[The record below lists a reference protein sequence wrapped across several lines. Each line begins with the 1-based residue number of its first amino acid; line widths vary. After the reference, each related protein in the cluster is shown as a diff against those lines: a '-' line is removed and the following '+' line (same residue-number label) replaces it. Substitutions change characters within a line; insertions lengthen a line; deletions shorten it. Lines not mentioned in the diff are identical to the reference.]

1 MITFTRLLSVVIT
14 GLLYSYTGQAQ
25 TKQWYPCLL
34 YNGRNCNSLITNRVP
49 EYGISSR
56 DGCIVMR
63 EIMLELRDI
72 DAQTV
77 EGLVKDVET
86 GDALPG
92 ASIKL
97 QRRKGHSEAFAADSL
112 GRFRVA
118 RASPVKYLHV
128 QYLGYRILNIKGA
141 AGKLF

>member
-1 MITFTRLLSVVIT
+1 MIAVTRLLSIAIIV
-14 GLLYSYTGQAQ
+14 LLYSYEVLAQ
-25 TKQWYPCLL
+25 TKQSYPRLL
-34 YNGRNCNSLITNRVP
+34 YNGRNCNSLITNRIP

-72 DAQTV
+72 DPQTV

-86 GDALPG
+86 GDALAG

-97 QRRKGHSEAFAADSL
+97 QRRKGHSEALAADSL
-112 GRFRVA
+112 GRFRLT

-141 AGKLF
+141 EGKLF

>member
-1 MITFTRLLSVVIT
+1 MIAVARLLSVAIIV
-14 GLLYSYTGQAQ
+14 LLCSHKGVAQ
-25 TKQWYPCLL
+25 TKQWYPRLL
-34 YNGRNCNSLITNRVP
+34 YNGRDCNPLITNRVP

-63 EIMLELRDI
+63 EIILELRDI

-86 GDALPG
+86 GDVLAG

-97 QRRKGHSEAFAADSL
+97 QRQKGDSEVFATDSL
-112 GRFRVA
+112 GRFRVT
-118 RASPVKYLHV
+118 RASPVKYLQV
-128 QYLGYRILNIKGA
+128 QYLGYRMLNIKGA